1 MELVDDVLARLRA
14 LASNLELGLTMKI
27 YHRIRNVRNGERN
40 EERGKKKAPARRTG
54 RAAGRGT
61 RDSCASSK
69 VTAARRALILN
80 PG

>member
-40 EERGKKKAPARRTG
+40 EERGKKKHPHDEPGGQRGGG
-54 RAAGRGT
+54 RA
-61 RDSCASSK
+61 
-69 VTAARRALILN
+69 TAARRRR
-80 PG
+80 